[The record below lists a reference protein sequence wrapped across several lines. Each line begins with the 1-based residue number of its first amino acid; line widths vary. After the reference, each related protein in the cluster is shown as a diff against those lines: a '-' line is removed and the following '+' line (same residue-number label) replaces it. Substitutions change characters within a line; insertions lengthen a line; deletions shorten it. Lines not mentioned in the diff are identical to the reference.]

1 VEARD
6 AVGHAATGAIIEWDC
21 FELWGRSG
29 GKVKVEGSYT
39 FDAPRDRVWSTLM
52 NPEALKNCV
61 PGLETLTPTGENAYE
76 AALKVGVAAIRGNYK
91 STIRLTDLEE
101 PSSYKMNVEGKG
113 GAGFVRGVAEIEL
126 VDQGGT
132 TLVNVKGDGN
142 VGGTVAGVGQRMLGG
157 VAKMLMGQFF
167 ECLKKQL

>member
-1 VEARD
+1 M
-6 AVGHAATGAIIEWDC
+6 
-21 FELWGRSG
+21 
-29 GKVKVEGSYT
+29 
-39 FDAPRDRVWSTLM
+39 LM

-61 PGLETLTPTGENAYE
+61 PGCESLTATGENAYD
-76 AALKVGVAAIRGNYK
+76 ATLKVGVAAIRGTYK
-91 STIRLTDLEE
+91 SSIRLTDLEE

-113 GAGFVRGVAEIEL
+113 GAGFVKGIADIEL
-126 VDQGGT
+126 VDQGGS
-132 TLVNVKGDGN
+132 TLINVKGDGH